1 MTLYIHHLWYMNYN
15 KHWSEGGYAWM
26 SWVVLIAAHIRP
38 SYHRDRYVV
47 KDKKSSANNHAWL
60 KKWGGGVGWEAWKRH
75 RWEGHIYAWQCEMK
89 NIKILTVITYRLHIL
104 NAINFVSL
112 YFLFLNHD
120 NAFIIEIQ
128 YFKYCG
134 VSEEGTE
141 YI

>member
-1 MTLYIHHLWYMNYN
+1 MWSKTRRAQLTIMHDLGEVGVEGLGG
-15 KHWSEGGYAWM
+15 KHG
-26 SWVVLIAAHIRP
+26 
-38 SYHRDRYVV
+38 RDIDE
-47 KDKKSSANNHAWL
+47 KD
-60 KKWGGGVGWEAWKRH
+60 
-75 RWEGHIYAWQCEMK
+75 IYAWQCEMK

-120 NAFIIEIQ
+120 NAFIIEIR

-141 YI
+141 YDIIERISHHESADLGEGTCITQ